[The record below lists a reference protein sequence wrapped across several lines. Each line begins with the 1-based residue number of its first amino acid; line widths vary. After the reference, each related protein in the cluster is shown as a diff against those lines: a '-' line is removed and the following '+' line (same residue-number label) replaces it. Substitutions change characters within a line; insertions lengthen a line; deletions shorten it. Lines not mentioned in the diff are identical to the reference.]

1 MTVEELNKILNTAH
15 EARFVFAADASHWT
29 CTDYEIIKFAA
40 MIAEAE
46 REACAK
52 VCEEATLKNWF
63 AEDCV
68 ALIRERNDL

>member
-40 MIAEAE
+40 MIAAAE